1 MPAQVSIFIADD
13 HTVVRKGLKELIE
26 RMGDY
31 KVVQEF
37 DNGKELLDTYPFAE
51 KPDMLIVD
59 LTMPLIDGKET
70 VKRLKALNDAT
81 PVLILTLDTSE
92 QTIIELFKLGVRGYL
107 PKSCS
112 AEELKKAIDNIANTG
127 YYHNELLQKALQ
139 AEGKRNPE
147 NERQKILEQLT
158 EREKAFLALVC
169 DAEEYTYEQIADK
182 MKVHRRTVDGY
193 RESIFEKFSIRSK
206 TGLVL
211 FAIKYRFVNV

>member
-1 MPAQVSIFIADD
+1 MAVSIYIADD

-31 KVVQEF
+31 KVLREF
-37 DNGKELLDTYPFAE
+37 DNGQELTRNYPFIE
-51 KPDMLIVD
+51 QPDLLIVD
-59 LTMPLIDGKET
+59 LAMPVMDGKET
-70 VKRLKALNDAT
+70 VKRLRELNDIT
-81 PVLILTLDTSE
+81 PILILTIDTTE
-92 QTIIELFKLGVRGYL
+92 RMIIELFRLGVRGYL

-112 AEELKKAIDNIANTG
+112 AEELKKAIDDIKRTG

-139 AEGKRNPE
+139 AEERKSPDA
-147 NERQKILEQLT
+147 ERQKILEQLT
-158 EREKAFLALVC
+158 EREMAFLLLVC

-182 MKVHRRTVDGY
+182 MGVHRRTVDGY

-211 FAIKYRFVNV
+211 FAIKHRIIAI